1 MAGIPD
7 IDAHKIYIGQENPR
21 DDRSILTIKPSD
33 KGPAPFDGTLAV
45 QGPSFFGGHSPLAI
59 GVMNVGAPGLA
70 GFIPKLPTVAIHA
83 EGDLHVTGKSPIA
96 VNILGNT
103 NQKGNITATGTILGG
118 SVRDVGG
125 NVLASKKDFDIPHPN
140 IEGHRLRHTCVEGP
154 EAAIY
159 VRGKVSIDGIIELPD
174 YWQNFVDKES
184 ISVHLTPKGA
194 YQELFV
200 DRIEYGK
207 RVYIKNQAGGKI
219 DAYYQVWADRAGEK
233 LIVEYK
239 GNSAADYPGD
249 QSDHSVAGYNYD
261 IRSDVKDDGTWFT
274 SDV

>member
-7 IDAHKIYIGQENPR
+7 IDAHKIYIGQENPK
-21 DDRSILTIKPSD
+21 DDRSAETKNGD
-33 KGPAPFDGTLAV
+33 KPFDGTLAV
-45 QGPSFFGGHSPLAI
+45 QGPSFFGGHSPLAL

-70 GFIPKLPTVAIHA
+70 KFTPKLPTVAIHV
-83 EGDLHVTGKSPIA
+83 EGDLHVTGKSPRA
-96 VNILGNT
+96 VVIRGNT
-103 NQKGNITATGTILGG
+103 DQKGNITADGTIQGG
-118 SVRDVGG
+118 VVRQGG
-125 NVLASKKDFDIPHPN
+125 HVLASKKDFDIPHPN

-184 ISVHLTPKGA
+184 ISVHLTPKGS